1 MDESRSHQGKYLKPL
16 ISKKKFKNKNNLTVT
31 ASIWDSIL
39 ILEISTLGLCN
50 SKMSRYFALLTLG
63 WQSPGNG
70 VLIKILHYHQTY
82 FSTGTKA
89 N

>member
-39 ILEISTLGLCN
+39 ILETSALGLRNC
-50 SKMSRYFALLTLG
+50 KMSRYFALLTLG
-63 WQSPGNG
+63 WQSPGDG
-70 VLIKILHYHQTY
+70 VFIKILDYHQT
-82 FSTGTKA
+82 
-89 N
+89 